1 MIRKFLVVLFFLIS
15 FVSFAQQGSASPY
28 SFFGIGDVR
37 FKGTHDMNAM
47 GGLSIVPDSIHI
59 NLKNPASYA
68 NLKLTTFTIGGSH
81 NATKFESYKGAEKA
95 KRTNLDYLAVA
106 FPVKKMGI
114 AFGLI
119 PYSSVGY
126 KIKNEYV
133 NGSVIDSLNRY
144 GGTGGLNKAFLGF
157 GYKFSKISFGV
168 DVTYNFGRIETES
181 IKYIGVSQNGSQ
193 ENNIS
198 SMSGL
203 DIKIG
208 AMFNRKITKKLDFY
222 SGITY
227 SPESNL
233 NSSNERSIFTVKYI
247 GDLTPIPQDYLD
259 VINSKTVVKLPSI
272 FTIGAGIGETKKWV
286 VGTEITFQESNTFT
300 NRLND
305 DVSKVRYENGMK
317 YTLGGYYIPNY
328 NSFDN
333 YFKKVTYRG
342 GFRYENTGLVVNNLS
357 IKDYAF
363 TGGLGL
369 PVGGT
374 FSNLNLG
381 FELGRRG
388 TARANLIEEN
398 YVNIKLSLSL
408 NDKWFT
414 PRKYD

>member
-59 NLKNPASYA
+59 NLKNPASYSG
-68 NLKLTTFTIGGSH
+68 LKLTTFTIGGSY
-81 NATKFESYKGAEKA
+81 NATKFKSNTESENA
-95 KRTNLDYLAVA
+95 KRITLDYLAVA
-106 FPVKKMGI
+106 FPLKKMGF

-126 KIKNEYV
+126 KIKNQYDD
-133 NGSVIDSLNRY
+133 GIIIDSLNRY
-144 GGTGGLNKAFLGF
+144 SGTGGLNKAFLGL
-157 GYKFSKISFGV
+157 GYKFSKFSVGAEMA
-168 DVTYNFGRIETES
+168 YNFGRIETES

-193 ENNIS
+193 ESNVS
-198 SMSGL
+198 TMSGL

-208 AMFNRKITKKLDFY
+208 AMYNAKITKKLDLY

-227 SPESNL
+227 SPQSDL
-233 NSSNERSIFTVKYI
+233 NSSNERTVFTVRYV

-259 VINSKTVVKLPSI
+259 VINSKTVIQMPST
-272 FTIGAGIGETKKWV
+272 FSIGAGVGESKKWII
-286 VGTEITFQESNTFT
+286 GTEVTFKASNTFSNRISDVT
-300 NRLND
+300 N
-305 DVSKVRYENGMK
+305 VSYENGTK
-317 YTLGGYYIPNY
+317 YTLGGYYMPNY

-333 YFKKVTYRG
+333 YFKKITYRG
-342 GFRYENTGLVVNNLS
+342 GFRYENTGLVVNTFS
-357 IKDYAF
+357 INDYAL

-388 TARANLIEEN
+388 TARANLIQEN
-398 YVNIKLSLSL
+398 YINITMSLSL

>member
-1 MIRKFLVVLFFLIS
+1 MIRKFLVVLFFLFS
-15 FVSFAQQGSASPY
+15 FVSFAQQGSSSPY

-47 GGLSIVPDSIHI
+47 GGLSIVPDSIHV
-59 NLKNPASYA
+59 NLKNPASYSG
-68 NLKLTTFTIGGSH
+68 LKLTTFSLGGSY
-81 NATKFESYKGAEKA
+81 NATQFKSNTESENA
-95 KRTNLDYLAVA
+95 RRVTLDYLAVA
-106 FPVKKMGI
+106 FPVKKVGI

-126 KIKNEYV
+126 KIKNEYR
-133 NGSVIDSLNRY
+133 NSEDFIDSLNRY

-157 GYKFSKISFGV
+157 GYKFSKFSIGAEMA
-168 DVTYNFGRIETES
+168 YNFGRIETES

-193 ENNIS
+193 ETNIS
-198 SMSGL
+198 SLSGL
-203 DIKIG
+203 DVKIG
-208 AMFNRKITKKLDFY
+208 AMYNRKITKKLDFY

-233 NSSNERSIFTVKYI
+233 NSSNERTIFTVKYI
-247 GDLTPIPQDYLD
+247 GDLTPEPQDYLD
-259 VINSKTVVKLPSI
+259 VINSKTVIKMPST
-272 FTIGAGIGETKKWV
+272 FSVGAGVGETKKWII
-286 VGTEITFQESNTFT
+286 GTEVTFKGSNTFS
-300 NRLND
+300 NRIS
-305 DVSKVRYENGMK
+305 DVANVSYENGTK

-342 GFRYENTGLVVNNLS
+342 GFRYENTGLVINSLS
-357 IKDYAF
+357 IRDYAI

-374 FSNLNLG
+374 FSNLNVG
-381 FELGRRG
+381 FEIGKRG
-388 TARANLIEEN
+388 TTRANLIQEN
-398 YVNIKLSLSL
+398 YMNIILSLSL

>member
-59 NLKNPASYA
+59 NLKNPASYSG
-68 NLKLTTFTIGGSH
+68 LKLTTFTIGGSY
-81 NATKFESYKGAEKA
+81 NATKFKSNTESENA
-95 KRTNLDYLAVA
+95 KRITLDYLAVA
-106 FPVKKMGI
+106 FPLKKMGF

-126 KIKNEYV
+126 KIKNQYDDGV
-133 NGSVIDSLNRY
+133 IIDSLNRY
-144 GGTGGLNKAFLGF
+144 SGTGGLNKAFLGF
-157 GYKFSKISFGV
+157 GYKFSKFSVGAEMA
-168 DVTYNFGRIETES
+168 YNFGRIETES

-193 ENNIS
+193 ESNVS
-198 SMSGL
+198 TMSGL

-208 AMFNRKITKKLDFY
+208 AMYNAKITKKLDLY

-227 SPESNL
+227 SPQSDL
-233 NSSNERSIFTVKYI
+233 NSSNERTVFTVRYV

-259 VINSKTVVKLPSI
+259 VINSKTVIQMPST
-272 FTIGAGIGETKKWV
+272 FSIGAGVGESKKWII
-286 VGTEITFQESNTFT
+286 GTEVTFKASNTFSNRISDVT
-300 NRLND
+300 N
-305 DVSKVRYENGMK
+305 VSYENGTK

-342 GFRYENTGLVVNNLS
+342 GFRYENTGLVVNTFS
-357 IKDYAF
+357 INDYAL

-388 TARANLIEEN
+388 TARANLIQEN
-398 YVNIKLSLSL
+398 YFNITMSLSL

>member
-59 NLKNPASYA
+59 NLKNPASYSG
-68 NLKLTTFTIGGSH
+68 LKLTTFTIGGSY
-81 NATKFESYKGAEKA
+81 NATKFKSNTESENA
-95 KRTNLDYLAVA
+95 KRITLDYLAVA
-106 FPVKKMGI
+106 FPLKKMGF

-126 KIKNEYV
+126 KIKNQYDDGV
-133 NGSVIDSLNRY
+133 IIDSLNRY
-144 GGTGGLNKAFLGF
+144 SGTGGLNKAFLGF
-157 GYKFSKISFGV
+157 GYKFSKFSVGAEMA
-168 DVTYNFGRIETES
+168 YNFGRIETES

-193 ENNIS
+193 ESNVS
-198 SMSGL
+198 TMSGL

-208 AMFNRKITKKLDFY
+208 AMYNAKITKKLDLY

-227 SPESNL
+227 SPQSDL
-233 NSSNERSIFTVKYI
+233 NSSNERTVFTVRYV

-259 VINSKTVVKLPSI
+259 VINSKTVIQMPST
-272 FTIGAGIGETKKWV
+272 FSIGAGVGESKKWII
-286 VGTEITFQESNTFT
+286 GTEVTFKASNTFS
-300 NRLND
+300 NRIS
-305 DVSKVRYENGMK
+305 DVTKVSYENGTK

-333 YFKKVTYRG
+333 YFKKITYRG
-342 GFRYENTGLVVNNLS
+342 GFRYENTGLVVNTFS
-357 IKDYAF
+357 INDYAL

-398 YVNIKLSLSL
+398 YVNIILSLSL

>member
-59 NLKNPASYA
+59 NLKNPASYSG
-68 NLKLTTFTIGGSH
+68 LKLTTFTIGGSY
-81 NATKFESYKGAEKA
+81 NATKFKSNTESENA
-95 KRTNLDYLAVA
+95 KRITLDYLAVA
-106 FPVKKMGI
+106 FPLKKMGF

-126 KIKNEYV
+126 KIKNQYDDGV
-133 NGSVIDSLNRY
+133 IIDSLNRY
-144 GGTGGLNKAFLGF
+144 SGTGGLNKAFLGF
-157 GYKFSKISFGV
+157 GYKFSKFSVGAEMA
-168 DVTYNFGRIETES
+168 YNFGRIETES

-193 ENNIS
+193 ESNVS
-198 SMSGL
+198 TMSGL

-208 AMFNRKITKKLDFY
+208 AMYNAKITKKLDLY

-227 SPESNL
+227 SPQSDL
-233 NSSNERSIFTVKYI
+233 NSSNERTVFTVRYV

-259 VINSKTVVKLPSI
+259 VINSKTVIQMPST
-272 FTIGAGIGETKKWV
+272 FSIGAGVGESKKWII
-286 VGTEITFQESNTFT
+286 GTEVTFKASNTFSNRISDVT
-300 NRLND
+300 N
-305 DVSKVRYENGMK
+305 VSYENGTK

-333 YFKKVTYRG
+333 YFKKITYRG
-342 GFRYENTGLVVNNLS
+342 GFRYENTGLVVNTFS
-357 IKDYAF
+357 INDYAL

-388 TARANLIEEN
+388 TARANLIQEN
-398 YVNIKLSLSL
+398 YFNITMSLSL

>member
-68 NLKLTTFTIGGSH
+68 NLKLTTFTIGGSY
-81 NATKFESYKGAEKA
+81 NATKFKSNTESENA
-95 KRTNLDYLAVA
+95 KRITLDYLAVA
-106 FPVKKMGI
+106 FPLKKMGF

-126 KIKNEYV
+126 KIKNQYDDGV
-133 NGSVIDSLNRY
+133 IIDSLNRY
-144 GGTGGLNKAFLGF
+144 SGTGGLNKAFLGF
-157 GYKFSKISFGV
+157 GYKFSKFSVGAEMA
-168 DVTYNFGRIETES
+168 YNFGRIETES

-193 ENNIS
+193 ESNVS
-198 SMSGL
+198 TMSGL

-208 AMFNRKITKKLDFY
+208 AMYNAKITKKLDLY

-227 SPESNL
+227 SPQSDL
-233 NSSNERSIFTVKYI
+233 NSSNERTVFTVRYV

-259 VINSKTVVKLPSI
+259 VINSKTVIQMPST
-272 FTIGAGIGETKKWV
+272 FSIGAGVGESKKWII
-286 VGTEITFQESNTFT
+286 GTEVTFKASNTFSNRISDVT
-300 NRLND
+300 N
-305 DVSKVRYENGMK
+305 VSYENGTK

-333 YFKKVTYRG
+333 YFKKITYRG
-342 GFRYENTGLVVNNLS
+342 GFRYENTGLVVNTFS
-357 IKDYAF
+357 INDYAL

-398 YVNIKLSLSL
+398 YVNIILSLSL

>member
-59 NLKNPASYA
+59 NLKNPASYSG
-68 NLKLTTFTIGGSH
+68 LKLTTFTIGGSY
-81 NATKFESYKGAEKA
+81 NATKFKSNTESENA
-95 KRTNLDYLAVA
+95 KRITLDYLAVA
-106 FPVKKMGI
+106 FPLKKMGF

-126 KIKNEYV
+126 KIKNQYDDGV
-133 NGSVIDSLNRY
+133 IIDSLNRY
-144 GGTGGLNKAFLGF
+144 SGTGGLNKAFLGF
-157 GYKFSKISFGV
+157 GYKFSKFSVGAEMA
-168 DVTYNFGRIETES
+168 YNFGRIETES

-193 ENNIS
+193 ESNVS
-198 SMSGL
+198 TMSGL

-208 AMFNRKITKKLDFY
+208 AMYNAKITKKLDLY

-227 SPESNL
+227 SPQSDL
-233 NSSNERSIFTVKYI
+233 NSSNERTVFTVRYV

-259 VINSKTVVKLPSI
+259 VINSKTVIQMPST
-272 FTIGAGIGETKKWV
+272 FSIGAGVGESKKWII
-286 VGTEITFQESNTFT
+286 GTEVTFKASNTFSNRISDVT
-300 NRLND
+300 N
-305 DVSKVRYENGMK
+305 VSYENGTK

-333 YFKKVTYRG
+333 YFKKITYRG
-342 GFRYENTGLVVNNLS
+342 GFRYENTGLVVNTFS
-357 IKDYAF
+357 INDYAL

-398 YVNIKLSLSL
+398 YVNIILSLSL

>member
-59 NLKNPASYA
+59 NLKNPASYSG
-68 NLKLTTFTIGGSH
+68 LKLTTFTIGGSY
-81 NATKFESYKGAEKA
+81 NATKFKSNTESENA
-95 KRTNLDYLAVA
+95 KRITLDYLAVA
-106 FPVKKMGI
+106 FPLKKMGF

-126 KIKNEYV
+126 KIKNQYDDGV
-133 NGSVIDSLNRY
+133 IIDSLNRY
-144 GGTGGLNKAFLGF
+144 SGTGGLNKAFLGF
-157 GYKFSKISFGV
+157 GYKFSKFSVGAEMA
-168 DVTYNFGRIETES
+168 YNFGRIETES

-193 ENNIS
+193 ESNVS
-198 SMSGL
+198 TMSGL

-208 AMFNRKITKKLDFY
+208 AMYNAKITKKLDLY

-227 SPESNL
+227 SPQSDL
-233 NSSNERSIFTVKYI
+233 NSSNERTVFTVRYV

-259 VINSKTVVKLPSI
+259 VINSKTVIQMPST
-272 FTIGAGIGETKKWV
+272 FSIGAGVGESKKWII
-286 VGTEITFQESNTFT
+286 GTEVTFKASNTFS
-300 NRLND
+300 NRIS
-305 DVSKVRYENGMK
+305 DVANVSYENGTK

-333 YFKKVTYRG
+333 YFKKITYRG
-342 GFRYENTGLVVNNLS
+342 GFRYENTGLVVNTFS
-357 IKDYAF
+357 INDYAL

-388 TARANLIEEN
+388 TARANLIQEN
-398 YVNIKLSLSL
+398 YINITMSLSL

>member
-59 NLKNPASYA
+59 NLKNPASYSG
-68 NLKLTTFTIGGSH
+68 LKLTTFTIGGSY
-81 NATKFESYKGAEKA
+81 NATKFKSNTESENA
-95 KRTNLDYLAVA
+95 KRITLDYLAVA
-106 FPVKKMGI
+106 FPLKKMGF

-126 KIKNEYV
+126 KIKNQYDDGV
-133 NGSVIDSLNRY
+133 IIDSLNRY
-144 GGTGGLNKAFLGF
+144 SGTGGLNKAFLGF
-157 GYKFSKISFGV
+157 GYKFSKFSVGAEMA
-168 DVTYNFGRIETES
+168 YNFGRIETES

-193 ENNIS
+193 ESNVS
-198 SMSGL
+198 TMSGL

-208 AMFNRKITKKLDFY
+208 AMYNAKITKKLDLY

-227 SPESNL
+227 SPQSDL
-233 NSSNERSIFTVKYI
+233 NSSNERTVFTVRYV

-259 VINSKTVVKLPSI
+259 VINSKTVIQMPST
-272 FTIGAGIGETKKWV
+272 FSIGAGVGESKKWII
-286 VGTEITFQESNTFT
+286 GTEVTFKASNTFSNRISDVT
-300 NRLND
+300 N
-305 DVSKVRYENGMK
+305 VSYENGTK

-342 GFRYENTGLVVNNLS
+342 GFRYENTGLVVNNLP

-398 YVNIKLSLSL
+398 YVNIILSLSL